1 MRGTRIAFV
10 SQPGAWGGPPDPQ
23 GSIEIWTHE
32 VARRLGLTS
41 TVRVYRPMAT
51 RFLRTAYFD
60 GVEYVG
66 VPNRYDR
73 ALVPLVNRLPNRPG
87 RPRNLSV
94 LRFMAYAVQVAW
106 NVRRFHP
113 DVIHIQNQFAFARVL
128 RRLNPSTP
136 IVLHMHGD
144 WLSEL
149 DAGFVAPA
157 IAAADQVLTCSDYLG
172 TRADRV
178 WAGPSWRR
186 ATVPNGVDESWLD
199 ADRAESATPEILFVG
214 RMSPEKGL
222 HHLIEAFIDIAGRHP
237 DVRLK
242 IVGPHALLPRESVV
256 DVADDPDIRA
266 LERFYRGPKYW
277 DQLEDM
283 VPPELADR
291 VDFVHAMPQRQLLD
305 HYRTAV
311 MLVNPSLSEA
321 FGMSLVEAMAA
332 GCPVIGTTAG
342 GMPEVVEGGVT
353 GLLVPPA
360 DTAAL
365 TAAIELFL
373 ADPEQRR
380 RMGEAGRARVSER
393 FTWDTIA
400 ESVATVYGGIMTG
413 VRKERRAVKK
423 YTRLLAAATPLDPAT
438 LHGASLVIAPHP
450 DDEALGCGGTMAALT
465 AAGQQVGVVFMTD
478 GGLAGPG
485 GRRMTATERSEEA
498 RQACEVLGVK
508 PPNTWMLDF
517 PDGGLGRSAAEATE
531 RLRAVLDEFAPRRV
545 FVPHANDVH
554 PDHVASYR
562 VTMEALAGRGGQ
574 VDVFEYPI
582 WLWDH
587 WPWTPQPGLL
597 PPSRR
602 TLKLARRAWAR
613 SLRQLTSSDIAGLET
628 AADVSG
634 VLWVKRTALDMYR
647 SQLPS
652 LGEVGGGRFLEW
664 FDKPTELFR
673 VNR

>member
-32 VARRLGLTS
+32 TARRLALTS

-60 GVEYVG
+60 GVEYLG

-73 ALVPLVNRLPNRPG
+73 ALVPLVNRLSNEPG

-94 LRFMAYAVQVAW
+94 FRFIAYAVQVAW

-113 DVIHIQNQFAFARVL
+113 DVIHVQNQFAFGRIL

-149 DAGFVAPA
+149 DHDFVAPA
-157 IAAADQVLTCSDYLG
+157 VRAVDQVITCSDHLG

-178 WAGPSWRR
+178 WSGPAWRR
-186 ATVPNGVDESWLD
+186 VTVPNGVDESWLEVE
-199 ADRAESATPEILFVG
+199 RAESPSPEILFVG

-222 HHLIEAFIDIAGRHP
+222 HHLIEAFIDIAGRHTE
-237 DVRLK
+237 VRLK
-242 IVGPHALLPRESVV
+242 IIGPHALLPRESIV
-256 DVADDPDIRA
+256 DVAEDADIRA

-277 DQLEDM
+277 DQLEAM
-283 VPPELADR
+283 IPPALADR
-291 VDFVHAMPQRQLLD
+291 IDFIHSMPQRQLVD
-305 HYRTAV
+305 HYRTAA
-311 MLVNPSLSEA
+311 MLVNPSLSES
-321 FGMSLVEAMAA
+321 FGMSLVEAMSV

-342 GMPEVVEGGVT
+342 GMPEVVDEGVT

-365 TAAIELFL
+365 SAAIEALL
-373 ADPEQRR
+373 ADPALRR
-380 RMGEAGRARVSER
+380 RMGEAGRVRVAGR
-393 FTWDTIA
+393 FTWDSIA
-400 ESVATVYGGIMTG
+400 ESVSTVYAGIMTG
-413 VRKERRAVKK
+413 VRKERRAVKR
-423 YTRLLAAATPLDPAT
+423 YRRLVEKATPLDPAT
-438 LHGASLVIAPHP
+438 LEGASLIIAPHP

-465 AAGQQVGVVFMTD
+465 GAGRQVGVVFMTD

-485 GRRMTATERSEEA
+485 GRRMTASERNEEA

-508 PPNTWMLDF
+508 PANTWMFDF
-517 PDGGLGRSAAEATE
+517 PDGGLGRNSAEATE

-545 FVPHANDVH
+545 FVPHSNDVH

-562 VTMEALAGRGGQ
+562 ITMAALAERGVQ

-597 PPSRR
+597 PPSKR
-602 TLKLARRAWAR
+602 TLKLARRAWTR
-613 SLRQLTSSDIAGLET
+613 SLRQLSSSDIAGLGT
-628 AADVSG
+628 AVDVSG
-634 VLWVKRTALDMYR
+634 ALWVKRTALDMYR

-673 VNR
+673 VTR

>member
-1 MRGTRIAFV
+1 MRGTRVAFV
-10 SQPGAWGGPPDPQ
+10 SQPGAWGGPPNPQ

-32 VARRLGLTS
+32 VARRLALTS

-51 RFLRTAYFD
+51 RSPRVKYFD

-66 VPNRYDR
+66 VPNWYDR
-73 ALVPLVNRLPNRPG
+73 CLAPLINRLSNRPG

-94 LRFMAYAVQVAW
+94 MRFVAYAVQVAW
-106 NVRRFHP
+106 HVRRFHP
-113 DVIHIQNQFAFARVL
+113 DVIHIQNQFPFARVI
-128 RRLNPSTP
+128 RRFNPSTP

-149 DAGFVAPA
+149 DAGFVAPSVRA
-157 IAAADQVLTCSDYLG
+157 VDQVLTCSDHLG

-178 WAGPSWRR
+178 WSGPSWRR
-186 ATVPNGVDESWLD
+186 ATVPNGVDGNWLE
-199 ADRAESATPEILFVG
+199 ADRAESPTPEILFVG

-222 HHLIEAFIDIAGRHP
+222 HHLIEAFIDIAGRNP

-242 IVGPHALLPRESVV
+242 IVGPHALLPRESIV
-256 DVADDPDIRA
+256 DVAEDPEVRA
-266 LERFYRGPKYW
+266 LERFYGGPKYW
-277 DQLEDM
+277 DQLEGM
-283 VPPELADR
+283 VPSELADR
-291 VDFVHAMPQRQLLD
+291 VDFVHAMPQRDLLD
-305 HYRTAV
+305 HYRTAA
-311 MLVNPSLSEA
+311 MLVNPSLSES

-342 GMPEVVEGGVT
+342 GMPEVVDDGVT
-353 GLLVPPA
+353 GLLVSPA

-365 TAAIELFL
+365 TAAIETLL
-373 ADPEQRR
+373 ADPGLRE
-380 RMGEAGRARVSER
+380 RMGVAGRARVAER

-400 ESVATVYGGIMTG
+400 DSVSDVYAGIVTG
-413 VRKERRAVKK
+413 VRKERRAVRT
-423 YTRLLAAATPLDPAT
+423 YTRLLEAATPLDPST
-438 LHGASLVIAPHP
+438 LEGVSLVIAPHP

-465 AAGQQVGVVFMTD
+465 AAGHNVGVVFMTD
-478 GGLAGPG
+478 GGLSGPG
-485 GRRMTATERSEEA
+485 GRRLTAAERTDEA

-508 PPNTWMLDF
+508 PVNTWMFDF
-517 PDGGLGRSAAEATE
+517 PDGGLGRNAAEATE
-531 RLRAVLDEFAPRRV
+531 RLGALLSDFAPHRV

-562 VTMEALAGRGGQ
+562 ITVKALAGHGET

-587 WPWTPQPGLL
+587 WPWTPQPAPF
-597 PPSRR
+597 PPNRR
-602 TLKLARRAWAR
+602 TLKLALRAWTR
-613 SLRQLTSSDIAGLET
+613 SLRQLRSADLAGLGT
-628 AADVSG
+628 AVDVSG

-673 VNR
+673 VTR